1 MKIAVVGG
9 IGSGKSEVMKAVQGM
24 NVATCVSADEINA
37 ELLKQKAYVEKLKE
51 LFPSVVKGGVV
62 DKKAL
67 AKIVFNDE
75 KARKALNNLAHPL
88 IVKSIKQDLRDPLVV
103 EVPLILET
111 DLQKFFDTIVFV
123 GAPLDKR
130 IERLVINR
138 GMSEEDA
145 LARINAQADVD
156 AYRSV
161 ANFVIINDGTVEE
174 LHAKAHELFDFLL
187 NII

>member
-75 KARKALNNLAHPL
+75 KA
-88 IVKSIKQDLRDPLVV
+88 D
-103 EVPLILET
+103 
-111 DLQKFFDTIVFV
+111 
-123 GAPLDKR
+123 
-130 IERLVINR
+130 
-138 GMSEEDA
+138 
-145 LARINAQADVD
+145 
-156 AYRSV
+156 
-161 ANFVIINDGTVEE
+161 
-174 LHAKAHELFDFLL
+174 
-187 NII
+187 